1 MAYSCYDSGR
11 INVTNHKCKLQDGS
25 IANFDASNSK
35 ENKSPN
41 DKFYK
46 YLGKGK
52 YHSVDV
58 DGKTVPL
65 EGEAFFFVKNGE

>member
-1 MAYSCYDSGR
+1 MSFIDNDKIKA
-11 INVTNHKCKLQDGS
+11 TNHKCKLQDGS
-25 IANFDASNSK
+25 IVNFDASNSK

-41 DKFYK
+41 DKFYE

-58 DGKTVPL
+58 DGKTITL
-65 EGEAFFFVKNGE
+65 EGEAYFFRKN